1 MQYLKPFVNK
11 KVFVFLPAGGVLRG
25 TLLSIADDHLVMR
38 CKEERRGGGGDKVD
52 VDKFVSRH
60 AIQWVEEN
68 VDQRV
73 D

>member
-1 MQYLKPFVNK
+1 VNVQYLKPLVNK
-11 KVFVFLPAGGVLRG
+11 KCFVYLPGGGVLRG
-25 TLLSIADDHLVMR
+25 TLLSIADDHLVIR
-38 CKEERRGGGGDKVD
+38 CKEEKRGGDKLD

-60 AIQWVEEN
+60 AVQWVEEN